1 MKDKNVEL
9 KVKEFISIVNDL
21 NAIWSDLQRDDDYI
35 RLENSEIPGT
45 KVKTLAI
52 KEIKQSVTY
61 FIEEKNYV

>member
-21 NAIWSDLQRDDDYI
+21 NAIWSDLQRDDVYI